1 MTLDKKWKLRNIAIL
16 SLLGLIG
23 GTFAFTA
30 FNQQAIN
37 DRENEVQVNVGGR
50 VHDYYNAESEN
61 KDVFV
66 ENYGERPIMAR
77 IRLSEYLETQQT
89 GASEPTPLV
98 DGTERNQLNTWT
110 PYIPSA
116 TGIGTRTGADAAFN
130 RYSNLRFGRAGEAP
144 WYLPTFNHNNLDLST
159 AAAGDVRDLADGSD
173 DVTHPGDGTEGYWEE
188 GLTYTNGENGTTW
201 YGASDGAERTTAQN
215 LQQQRPVMT
224 IQQWSELQP
233 YQQIGDFWVVDHT
246 TGWAY
251 WASLLEPGEA
261 SSYLLDAAEMTAAI
275 EDTVFNGSY
284 YYGIHVYSQLISP
297 DTENMNEF
305 LTDGDSHLADFLTG
319 IQNNAMDG
327 EGSNTRADIDS
338 PPSAFNFDAMLPGRV
353 FTMDGVEYR
362 YLEDMGNDNHM
373 IIRNEAIR
381 NTSFNDQPQ
390 VLSDFYVGLTPA
402 VQAIVQPVTLP
413 SEVPAITDA
422 QAAPW
427 GGTGTR
433 WIPAEWEQERF
444 NEVRADRTTVSG
456 STSQAFAL
464 SLADVVH
471 LSTEMG
477 PFPNHASHI
486 AARNSWWWLRTPGA
500 SGSAWHVGWPTR
512 AGHLY
517 GIGTVGGS
525 HAHGGVRPA
534 LIINQSLI
542 LAHKRWARSVATP
555 PLGGLPPRFSLI

>member
-1 MTLDKKWKLRNIAIL
+1 MIPDKKRKLRNIAIL

-23 GTFAFTA
+23 ATFAFTA

-37 DRENEVQVNVGGR
+37 DRENDVQVNVGGR

-89 GASEPTPLV
+89 GASAATPLV
-98 DGTERNQLNTWT
+98 DGTERDQLNTWT

-116 TGIGTRTGADAAFN
+116 TAIGTRTGAGAAFN

-159 AAAGDVRDLADGSD
+159 AAAGDARDLADGSD
-173 DVTHPGDGTEGYWEE
+173 DVTHPGDGTDGYWEE
-188 GLTYTNGENGTTW
+188 GVTYTNGSGPTNTVWHG
-201 YGASDGAERTTAQN
+201 GSDGATRETAQN
-215 LQQQRPVMT
+215 LQEQRPVMT

-284 YYGIHVYSQLISP
+284 YYGIHVDSQLISP

-305 LTDGDSHLADFLTG
+305 LTGGDSRLADFLTG

-327 EGSNTRADIDS
+327 EGSNPRADIDS

-390 VLSDFYVGLTPA
+390 VLSDFYTGLTPA
-402 VQAIVQPVTLP
+402 VQAMVQPASIP
-413 SEVPAITDA
+413 SDVPSISDSA
-422 QAAPW
+422 AAPW
-427 GGTGTR
+427 TGGTR
-433 WIPAEWEQERF
+433 WVPLEWDDARF
-444 NEVRADRTTVSG
+444 NEVRADRATVSG

-471 LSTEMG
+471 LSTEEG
-477 PFPNHASHI
+477 PFHNHASRV

-500 SGSAWHVGWPTR
+500 SGTAWHVHWNTS
-512 AGHLY
+512 AGQLLGTH
-517 GIGTVGGS
+517 TVGNS
-525 HAHGGVRPA
+525 NAYGGVRPA
-534 LIINQSLI
+534 LIIRN
-542 LAHKRWARSVATP
+542 P
-555 PLGGLPPRFSLI
+555 

>member
-1 MTLDKKWKLRNIAIL
+1 MTPDKKRKLRNIAIL

-61 KDVFV
+61 KDVFI

-110 PYIPSA
+110 TYIPSA
-116 TGIGTRTGADAAFN
+116 TGIGTRTGAGAAFN

-159 AAAGDVRDLADGSD
+159 AAAGDARDLADGSD

-188 GLTYTNGENGTTW
+188 GVTYTNGENGTTW
-201 YGASDGAERTTAQN
+201 HGASDSAERTTAQN

-251 WASLLEPGEA
+251 RDSLLEPGEA

-284 YYGIHVYSQLISP
+284 YYGIHVDSQLISP

-305 LTDGDSHLADFLTG
+305 LTDGDSRLADFLTG

-327 EGSNTRADIDS
+327 EGSNPRADIDS

-390 VLSDFYVGLTPA
+390 VLSDFYVGLTPT

-433 WIPAEWEQERF
+433 WIPAEWKQERF

-471 LSTEMG
+471 LSTEMA
-477 PFPNHASHI
+477 PFPNHASRI
-486 AARNSWWWLRTPGA
+486 AARNSWWWLRTPGP
-500 SGSAWHVGWPTR
+500 SGAAWSVRWTTY
-512 AGHLY
+512 AGQLN
-517 GIGTVGGS
+517 GTLTVVSS

-534 LIINQSLI
+534 LIINQSN
-542 LAHKRWARSVATP
+542 
-555 PLGGLPPRFSLI
+555 